1 MRVKILS
8 KKDLKFNDV
17 THTYFYKGK
26 EVAGVTTVLSDVGI
40 ADFSGV
46 LTHNLEKAANRGT
59 DIHLACDRFDRDG
72 TIVKEDDAYPYV
84 QQWVDFCDLFKP
96 KWELIEEQVFCHKY
110 LYAGTLD
117 RLGRIGGRTVLVD
130 IKTGAKSKSHP
141 IQTAAYVMA
150 YRGDRIK
157 TDYQS
162 LPEHLSFI
170 KVERWCVYL
179 TPKTFKVEEHSSIQ
193 DWDIFLS
200 ALNVYKYKKAS
211 K

>member
-1 MRVKILS
+1 MS
-8 KKDLKFNDV
+8 KEDLRFCDV

-26 EVAGVTTVLSDVGI
+26 EVAGVTTILSDVGI

-46 LTHNLEKAANRGT
+46 PTHNLEKAANRGT

-96 KWELIEEQVFCHKY
+96 KWELIEEQVFCHNS

-150 YRGDRIK
+150 YRGDRVRRI
-157 TDYQS
+157 
-162 LPEHLSFI
+162 
-170 KVERWCVYL
+170 ERWCVYL
-179 TPKTFKVEEHSSIQ
+179 TPKTFKVEEHTSIQ
-193 DWDIFLS
+193 DSAVFLS